1 MVFGGWGLRLIRVEG
16 RKFSRISR
24 VVGSW
29 KISGE
34 DVARGWPRE
43 KFGHAAVEVRR
54 ECRWL
59 CVVGGVCVDDVG
71 LG

>member
-1 MVFGGWGLRLIRVEG
+1 MRLIRVEG
-16 RKFSRISR
+16 RKFSRIPR
-24 VVGSW
+24 AFGCW
-29 KISGE
+29 KIFGE
-34 DVARGWPRE
+34 DVDWGWLRE
-43 KFGHAAVEVRR
+43 KFGHAAVEVRW

>member
-24 VVGSW
+24 DVGSW

-34 DVARGWPRE
+34 DVARGWYRE
-43 KFGHAAVEVRR
+43 KFHAAVEVWWM
-54 ECRWL
+54 CRWL